1 MNDAPFAIK
10 DAVGKE
16 LDRLEE
22 QGTIEVVPKK
32 NGKYVASDRESGI
45 VSRTIPIA

>member
-1 MNDAPFAIK
+1 MYRPRQLQEPRAIPFAIK

-22 QGTIEVVPKK
+22 QGTIEK
-32 NGKYVASDRESGI
+32 
-45 VSRTIPIA
+45 VSHSQWAAPIA